1 MKYKCRQIKTKFSG
15 KNEPS
20 YNRFNLCPTVI
31 IHISRKR
38 SYDPAHPSWLHQ
50 CRATVLTDSASDP
63 DRDHQYYHW
72 HLDHTFD
79 QPPAA
84 QTSPY
89 IGRGYSSSIHRK
101 L

>member
-1 MKYKCRQIKTKFSG
+1 MKYFTHTNAG
-15 KNEPS
+15 KLKLNF
-20 YNRFNLCPTVI
+20 RAKMNLLTTGLIFVLL
-31 IHISRKR
+31 SRKR
-38 SYDPAHPSWLHQ
+38 NYDPAHPSWLHQ
-50 CRATVLTDSASDP
+50 CRTTVLTDSASDP

-72 HLDHTFD
+72 HLDHTSD

-84 QTSPY
+84 QTPPY